1 VGDTIPVAGAPELC
15 ESGVS
20 ELCASMHTL
29 ICSVLLL
36 DYGCGVNSVSGSCG
50 CAFLTRMDCNLEM

>member
-1 VGDTIPVAGAPELC
+1 MGDTIPVAGAPELC

-36 DYGCGVNSVSGSCG
+36 DYGCGVNSVSG
-50 CAFLTRMDCNLEM
+50 